1 MNFTILSAAWL
12 AIILLL
18 VITVPIFMGIEQD
31 ALLFLWIIFLMGQ
44 NSIDKAELSAE
55 ISDLRCE
62 LFKIRKERYRQ

>member
-12 AIILLL
+12 AIMLLM
-18 VITVPIFMGIEQD
+18 IAASIFIGVEQD
-31 ALLFLWIIFLMGQ
+31 VPLFLWIIYLMGQ

>member
-18 VITVPIFMGIEQD
+18 MITAPIFMGIEQD
-31 ALLFLWIIFLMGQ
+31 VLLFLWIIYLMGQ

-62 LFKIRKERYRQ
+62 LFKIRKEGNRQ

>member
-1 MNFTILSAAWL
+1 MNFTILSAVWL

-18 VITVPIFMGIEQD
+18 ITASIFMGVEQD
-31 ALLFLWIIFLMGQ
+31 VPLFLWIIYLMGQ